1 MNKLIV
7 VLSLI
12 ITILL
17 FASGSYA
24 ETIKEE
30 TFASMGYE
38 KELFINEANKKE
50 CQTIT
55 FFDEFNAEE
64 YTIISVHFAFTPN
77 IKGDANITVK
87 LNNELVSEIS
97 SEKREFERI
106 IIKKEKLKEKNLL
119 ELCGHTSDSITQLK
133 VLNDSLIGNYKTAFF
148 PEGSFTKKV
157 LSKELVV
164 GKEITIKTTLKNYGN
179 ETALVEIIDGDKERN
194 DIELI
199 KGKSAFTGEIKAGEE
214 ISLEFTYKLKD
225 EKTGLLPNA
234 TAVYLNEFEEKQTIK
249 SNYPEI
255 KPLDFEKKLE
265 PIIMLKKQLN
275 KVNSESEIEIVII
288 NNSLETVHNST
299 ITVFGAEE
307 LKLGETEKQF
317 ESINSGEIVFF
328 KTNVKSVQSGE
339 FELDCEIEFEGQK
352 ISCEKT
358 TIIFEK
364 EEIKQ
369 ELIIGII
376 LVIIGIIIYLYL
388 YLR

>member
-1 MNKLIV
+1 
-7 VLSLI
+7 
-12 ITILL
+12 
-17 FASGSYA
+17 
-24 ETIKEE
+24 
-30 TFASMGYE
+30 
-38 KELFINEANKKE
+38 
-50 CQTIT
+50 
-55 FFDEFNAEE
+55 
-64 YTIISVHFAFTPN
+64 
-77 IKGDANITVK
+77 
-87 LNNELVSEIS
+87 
-97 SEKREFERI
+97 
-106 IIKKEKLKEKNLL
+106 
-119 ELCGHTSDSITQLK
+119 
-133 VLNDSLIGNYKTAFF
+133 
-148 PEGSFTKKV
+148 
-157 LSKELVV
+157 VV

-234 TAVYLNEFEEKQTIK
+234 TAVYLNEFGEKQTIK